1 MSDSVTTGRLGSPI
15 RAESGAGSNRDG
27 DVVSLEE
34 HDSSHPI
41 ELGQRDITFLESLDD
56 LGQTTPLD
64 TSFTSDG
71 LVIIETGSHVGTI
84 TLPSGLQIEVTPK
97 QTVTRLLW
105 ALQYAFDT
113 PVETFDF
120 ETSFTSASSFF
131 DALGVLFQAEL
142 QTVLDHG
149 LHRDYTRRREI
160 RNHVQGRIDVQR
172 QLQRPTAVT
181 TDFAVEYDEF
191 TTDNLL
197 NQTVL
202 ASLRI
207 LLLLVQNEKL
217 SSRLKQQEQ
226 QLREFVSVEP
236 VSMTD
241 LRQIELSRLNDHYEA
256 LLELARLI
264 LAREFFEDVRAGERR
279 SLALFVNM
287 NDVFERIVERAF
299 RAAAKN
305 ISNLQ
310 VEGQASIPNLVEGP
324 HAVTMRPDVLVTRD
338 DGTPVTVADAKWK
351 TGSTSSGDVYQL
363 TSYIL
368 ALEAP
373 GAIVYPQTGGER
385 KESSVMGTY
394 PLRSIE
400 LATNPDV
407 DTYDDYV
414 TALEESARQYLN
426 AIEGASES
434 VHDRTEYA

>member
-1 MSDSVTTGRLGSPI
+1 MSDFVPIGQLGPPI
-15 RAESGAGSNRDG
+15 QAESEAGPTRDG
-27 DVVSLEE
+27 DIVSLDE
-34 HDSSHPI
+34 HDSTHPI
-41 ELGQRDITFLESLDD
+41 DLSQKDITFLESLDD
-56 LGQTTPLD
+56 ISQTTPLE
-64 TSFTSDG
+64 TAFTSDG

-113 PVETFDF
+113 PVDTFDF

-142 QTVLDHG
+142 QTVLDQG
-149 LHRDYTRRREI
+149 LHRNYTRTRDIRE
-160 RNHVQGRIDVQR
+160 HVQGRIDVQR
-172 QLQRPTAVT
+172 QLQRPAAVT
-181 TDFAVEYDEF
+181 TNFAVEYDEF

-197 NQTVL
+197 NRAVL

-207 LLLLVQNEKL
+207 LLVLVQDEKL
-217 SSRLKQQEQ
+217 SSRLKHQEQ

-236 VSMTD
+236 VSMAD
-241 LRQIELSRLNDHYEA
+241 VRRIELSRLNDHYEA

-287 NDVFERIVERAF
+287 NDVFERIVERSF

-305 ISNLQ
+305 LDGLQ
-310 VEGQASIPNLVEGP
+310 VAGQASIPNVVEGP
-324 HAVTMRPDVLVTRD
+324 HAVSMRPDVLVTRD

-394 PLRSIE
+394 SLCSIE

-407 DTYDDYV
+407 ETYDDYAA
-414 TALEESARQYLN
+414 TLEESACQYLN
-426 AIEGASES
+426 AVGGAP
-434 VHDRTEYA
+434 

>member
-1 MSDSVTTGRLGSPI
+1 MSDFVPIGQLGPPI
-15 RAESGAGSNRDG
+15 QAESEDGLNRDVE
-27 DVVSLEE
+27 VVSLEE
-34 HDSSHPI
+34 HDSSQPI
-41 ELGQRDITFLESLDD
+41 ELNQKDITFLESLDD
-56 LGQTTPLD
+56 LSQTTPLEVR
-64 TSFTSDG
+64 FTSDG
-71 LVIIETGSHVGTI
+71 LAIVETGSHVGTI

-113 PVETFDF
+113 PVDTFDF

-142 QTVLDHG
+142 QTVLDQG
-149 LHRDYTRRREI
+149 LHRDYTRTREI
-160 RNHVQGRIDVQR
+160 RDHVQGRIDVQR

-181 TDFAVEYDEF
+181 TDFAVEHDEF

-197 NQTVL
+197 NQAVL
-202 ASLRI
+202 ASLRV
-207 LLLLVQNEKL
+207 LLVLVQDEKL
-217 SSRLKQQEQ
+217 ASRLKYQEQ

-236 VSMTD
+236 ISMAD
-241 LRQIELSRLNDHYEA
+241 VRRIELSRLNDHYEA

-287 NDVFERIVERAF
+287 DDVFERIIERAF

-305 ISNLQ
+305 IANLR
-310 VEGQASIPNLVEGP
+310 VEGQASIPNVVEGP
-324 HAVTMRPDVLVTRD
+324 HAVSMRPDVLVTRG
-338 DGTPVTVADAKWK
+338 DGTPITVADAKWK

-368 ALEAP
+368 ALEVP

-400 LATNPDV
+400 LTTNPDV

-414 TALEESARQYLN
+414 TALEESAIQYLK
-426 AIEGASES
+426 AIEGESETFQ
-434 VHDRTEYA
+434 DRTD